1 MAFRLPNG
9 STLQM
14 AATYATAV
22 SVTALTNALPAVAT
36 ATNTFAAG
44 DVVEQ
49 TSGWGSLNGR
59 AVRVLAP
66 TGTTYSLDGID
77 TTDTTRFP
85 AGGGIGG
92 ARKVLTW
99 AEITQITDVATTGGD
114 QQFYTF
120 GFLAENDDRQIP
132 TTKNPISMTFT
143 VADDPTQPYVALCEA
158 ADQDR
163 LARILR
169 LNLPGGSSILY
180 NAYVTISQTPA
191 LTRNQ
196 LMTRT
201 ITVSLVAR
209 PTRYAS

>member
-1 MAFRLPNG
+1 MAFTLPNG

-14 AATYATAV
+14 AATYSTPVTVTAV
-22 SVTALTNALPAVAT
+22 SNALPAVAT
-36 ATNTFAAG
+36 AANTFADG
-44 DVVEQ
+44 DIVEQ
-49 TSGWGSLNGR
+49 TSGWSALTGR
-59 AVRVLAP
+59 AVRVDNP
-66 TGTTYSLDGID
+66 TASNYQLEGID
-77 TTDTTRFP
+77 TTDTTRY
-85 AGGGIGG
+85 AVGSGVGS

-143 VADDPTQPYVALCEA
+143 VADDSSQPYVALAEA

-163 LARILR
+163 KPRILR
-169 LNLPGGSSILY
+169 LNLPNGASILY

-201 ITVSLVAR
+201 ITVSLVGR

>member
-1 MAFRLPNG
+1 MSFRLPNG
-9 STLQM
+9 ATLQM

-22 SVTALTNALPAVAT
+22 SVTALSNALPAVAT

-44 DVVEQ
+44 DIVEQ
-49 TSGWGSLNGR
+49 TSGWSDLTGR
-59 AVRVLAP
+59 AVRVAAP
-66 TGTTYSLDGID
+66 TGTTYSLEGID
-77 TTDTTRFP
+77 TTDTTRY
-85 AGGGIGG
+85 AVGSGIGS

-99 AEITQITDVATTGGD
+99 AEINQITDVATTGGD

-143 VADDPTQPYVALCEA
+143 VADDPSQPYVALCEA

-163 LARILR
+163 LPRVLR

-180 NAYVTISQTPA
+180 NAYITISQTPG

-201 ITVSLVAR
+201 ITVSLTAR

>member
-1 MAFRLPNG
+1 
-9 STLQM
+9 M
-14 AATYATAV
+14 AATYATPV
-22 SVTALTNALPAVAT
+22 SVTAVTNALPAVAT

-44 DVVEQ
+44 DIVEQ
-49 TSGWGSLNGR
+49 TSGWSALTGR
-59 AVRVLAP
+59 AVRVAAP
-66 TGTTYSLDGID
+66 SGTQYSLEGID
-77 TTDTTRFP
+77 TTDTTRY
-85 AGGGIGG
+85 AVGSGVGS

-99 AEITQITDVATTGGD
+99 AEINQITDVATTGGD

-143 VADDPTQPYVALCEA
+143 VADDPSQPYVALCEA

-163 LARILR
+163 LPRVLR

-180 NAYVTISQTPA
+180 NAYITISQTPA

-201 ITVSLVAR
+201 ITVSLIAR